1 MMNPKDIALLAA
13 HVLDDKK
20 ASDIV
25 IIDISEKASFADYF
39 VIASGGSERQ
49 IGALADEVDDKFAKE
64 GIQLKNIEGK
74 QTSGWILIDFG
85 DVIINVLTNEMRE
98 RYNIERVWGDCNI
111 IHYEEGTQI

>member
-1 MMNPKDIALLAA
+1 MINPKEIALLAA
-13 HVLDDKK
+13 NVLDNKK

-49 IGALADEVDDKFAKE
+49 IGALADEIDDRFAKE
-64 GIQLKNIEGK
+64 EIPLKNIEGK
-74 QTSGWILIDFG
+74 QTSGWILMDFG
-85 DVIINVLTNEMRE
+85 DVIINVLTSEMRE

-111 IHYEEGTQI
+111 IHYEEGAQI